1 MKVDRPKVKT
11 EDRHRPSYKK
21 RRLCRI
27 LAILFVIFALLIW
40 SLPYVASTTA
50 VRKIVEKTVDFII
63 FGHIK
68 IDEISLRWTEPC
80 RISGIK
86 VHDTSGR
93 EILQINSVICSQGL
107 WQILTSP
114 NDFGK
119 IKISNPKINLYMSK
133 DGEISLI
140 HTFSRL
146 KPSKKP
152 ISKLIG
158 RIEMINGTIYLHRY
172 DGKIYCMRGI
182 DGEFDLKIPNQASG
196 RISWASATAY
206 DLTIDRSE
214 IGFRYHDKRIDIPL
228 SVIPASGGKF
238 RIAGIVD
245 MHSATPML
253 QITKP
258 LQLMENIPINV
269 DFGNDFISRIIAV
282 FYNVD
287 RLTGRVSLMVSDLLL
302 PIGKEILHTGKGQ
315 GRLILKDVKVQISG
329 LLSELIK
336 LGGAVPQGL
345 TSMKVSDLDFK
356 INNGKVY
363 YDDLS
368 IITANVFEMRFSGWV
383 GFDDRID
390 MRVSL
395 PVIPRELERLLA
407 KASPGKVL
415 DKAGLGM
422 ISEIWGTV
430 PVLGKRM
437 TEIRIVGTRSEPRLA
452 LSEILKPLFKPAVPI
467 PSIPLLR

>member
-1 MKVDRPKVKT
+1 MCIRDR
-11 EDRHRPSYKK
+11 
-21 RRLCRI
+21 
-27 LAILFVIFALLIW
+27 
-40 SLPYVASTTA
+40 
-50 VRKIVEKTVDFII
+50 
-63 FGHIK
+63 
-68 IDEISLRWTEPC
+68 
-80 RISGIK
+80 
-86 VHDTSGR
+86 
-93 EILQINSVICSQGL
+93 
-107 WQILTSP
+107 
-114 NDFGK
+114 
-119 IKISNPKINLYMSK
+119 
-133 DGEISLI
+133 
-140 HTFSRL
+140 
-146 KPSKKP
+146 
-152 ISKLIG
+152 
-158 RIEMINGTIYLHRY
+158 
-172 DGKIYCMRGI
+172 
-182 DGEFDLKIPNQASG
+182 
-196 RISWASATAY
+196 
-206 DLTIDRSE
+206 
-214 IGFRYHDKRIDIPL
+214 
-228 SVIPASGGKF
+228 
-238 RIAGIVD
+238 
-245 MHSATPML
+245 
-253 QITKP
+253 
-258 LQLMENIPINV
+258 NIPINV

-287 RLTGRVSLMVSDLLL
+287 RLTGRVSLTVSDLLL

-345 TSMKVSDLDFK
+345 TSMKISDLDFK

-395 PVIPRELERLLA
+395 PVIPRELECLLA

-422 ISEIWGTV
+422 ISKVWGTV